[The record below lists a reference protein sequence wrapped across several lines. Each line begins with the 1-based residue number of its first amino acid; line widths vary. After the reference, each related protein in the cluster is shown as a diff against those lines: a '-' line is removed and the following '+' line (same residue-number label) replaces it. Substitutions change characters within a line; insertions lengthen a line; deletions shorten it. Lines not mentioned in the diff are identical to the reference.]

1 MVFTIATTKS
11 FTYRFSL
18 LPPKIHFKSLHTITV
33 TAMTTSSS
41 SSRQPRTSNGGG
53 GEGLITSQE
62 WQRWGPISQV
72 PSIVN
77 DVIQDLK
84 MLEKNIDAHM
94 VFGGIGGKLKGDFR
108 VQEDKKHR
116 ATYEALGD
124 SEKKFQFFS
133 ARQIACR
140 LLGSRDYL
148 CQKCWLPQE
157 DCMCSKVKPSTLK
170 HNLRFWVYMHP
181 KDFLRQNNT
190 GKLLWQVFGVEA
202 ATLCIFGI
210 PEDEELMWNAF
221 KLAGKNRVWCLYP
234 NQNTLQESL
243 LIFNDESPTE
253 LDGTELKIKSD
264 ETLNFILLDGT
275 WSNSAAMLKRLK
287 DQAKL
292 VWGDEDLP
300 CITLSTG
307 ASAMHKLR
315 PQPSWDRTCT
325 AAAAIGLLSELQGLP
340 KFSSCGLD
348 EQAEAVEDAVVVLLE
363 ALTARR
369 VRMGRSITRKQ
380 RHNNDIC

>member
-1 MVFTIATTKS
+1 MVFTITTKS

-18 LPPKIHFKSLHTITV
+18 PPPKTHFKSLHTITV
-33 TAMTTSSS
+33 SAMTTSSS

-116 ATYEALGD
+116 ATYEAFGD
-124 SEKKFQFFS
+124 SEKKFLFFS

-170 HNLRFWVYMHP
+170 HNLQFWVYMHP

-292 VWGDEDLP
+292 VWGNEDLP

-315 PQPSWDRTCT
+315 
-325 AAAAIGLLSELQGLP
+325 
-340 KFSSCGLD
+340 
-348 EQAEAVEDAVVVLLE
+348 
-363 ALTARR
+363 
-369 VRMGRSITRKQ
+369 
-380 RHNNDIC
+380 